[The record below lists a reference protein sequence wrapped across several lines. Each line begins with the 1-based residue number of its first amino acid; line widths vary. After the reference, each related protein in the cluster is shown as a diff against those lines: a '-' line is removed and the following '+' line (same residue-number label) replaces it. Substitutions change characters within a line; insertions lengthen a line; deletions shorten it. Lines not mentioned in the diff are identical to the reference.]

1 MATAQKA
8 ELPPRLYEAVYIL
21 RPDLTKEIS
30 EKVAQRVA
38 EVIAREGGTLTLV
51 ENWGRRPMSYEMQ
64 HHKRGVYVYINYLG
78 DGVLVAELERNFRL
92 LDEVM
97 RFQTVKVSDA
107 PEVGE
112 VDAERVKFEA
122 IEPAADDEE
131 PEMSLEEEL
140 GLIHAP
146 RSSHYRNRDD
156 LDDDDAGDDDDD
168 DIIIGS
174 RAPASPASPASDD
187 DDKEGADK

>member
-1 MATAQKA
+1 MAQAQKA

-21 RPDLTKEIS
+21 RPDLTKETS

-51 ENWGRRPMSYEMQ
+51 ENWGRRPMSYEMH

-112 VDAERVKFEA
+112 IDAEHVKFEA
-122 IEPAADDEE
+122 IEPAAEGEE
-131 PEMSLEEEL
+131 AEMSLEEEL
-140 GLIHAP
+140 GLINVP
-146 RSSHYRNRDD
+146 RSSHYHSRRDD
-156 LDDDDAGDDDDD
+156 MDDDDSADDDDED
-168 DIIIGS
+168 DVRPRS
-174 RAPASPASPASDD
+174 RSLDD